1 MITILVNQISKMNL
15 GACIRE
21 VDDSITFLREIHR
34 RMQKCNNCGN
44 ALNREAKILCHCAT
58 HGEQHSYLDTLH
70 TCYGYAFLVILVLAY
85 SDSNSNM
92 LLDAGVDQENT
103 FSDGNTMFY
112 VVHLLLS
119 DKTQANIVKRLLQCD
134 IEINTFP
141 SVGKNA
147 LMAIFPHMV
156 HPDYLNESWGS
167 TAMELYSAGSVI
179 DYESVLRIFPGAER
193 ADHAEDITM
202 DSKGNASLFSTL
214 REIDNADTQELDS
227 TGDSLDYESLFS
239 IFSDTEE
246 IDHEE
251 DTQKLD
257 STGDSLDYDPVFS
270 IFPDTEEIDHE
281 EDIDATWNSEGDS
294 ARIKTN
300 KYDTADGLQVCDS
313 TVAEDTQYPDEN
325 DDSENDA
332 SDESEDSDDT
342 ESWMCTQM
350 ADLLLNVKML
360 TRREIVHP
368 EYAVAHERVVPPGEF
383 TVNPSSLLNMSR
395 MAIRKNLQK
404 VASNQNLR
412 EMVPQLS
419 LPSILS
425 RYMMFNV
432 PCDE

>member
-21 VDDSITFLREIHR
+21 LDDSITFLREIHR
-34 RMQKCNNCGN
+34 QMQKCNNCGN

-58 HGEQHSYLDTLH
+58 HGKQHSYLDTLH
-70 TCYGYAFLVILVLAY
+70 TRYGYAFLVILVSAY

-103 FSDGNTMFY
+103 YTDGNTMFY

-141 SVGKNA
+141 LVGKNA

-156 HPDYLNESWGS
+156 HPDDLNESWGT

-193 ADHAEDITM
+193 ADHAEDITV

-227 TGDSLDYESLFS
+227 TVDSLDYESLFS
-239 IFSDTEE
+239 IFS
-246 IDHEE
+246 
-251 DTQKLD
+251 
-257 STGDSLDYDPVFS
+257 
-270 IFPDTEEIDHE
+270 DTEEIDHE

-332 SDESEDSDDT
+332 SDESDDSDDN

-368 EYAVAHERVVPPGEF
+368 EYAVARERVVPPGEF

-404 VASNQNLR
+404 VAPNQNLR